1 MRMTPVEA
9 YWIHDLSPFLLRF
22 PDNPLGIEG
31 IRYYGLAYLLG
42 FISAWWLFRVYHRA
56 GRLSLDA
63 EQRST
68 LMTAIVIGVL
78 AGGRL
83 GYMLLYDLPIFL
95 ENPFSL
101 LRVDQGG
108 MASHG
113 GFVGVIV
120 ALFWFSRRHRYGF
133 FALGDT
139 LATVT
144 PIGLLFGRIANFING
159 ELWGRV
165 TDFRYAV
172 IFPGSPAAYDP
183 ATGYYGPQPRHAS
196 QLYEAALEGALLLA
210 YTQWRFWRCRT
221 PTGQIGGEFL
231 LGYGVVRV
239 IGEMFREPD
248 AALIFNLSRGQF
260 YSLFLILA
268 GAWVIRLARQRD
280 RSEESTAA

>member
-1 MRMTPVEA
+1 MTPVDA

-42 FISAWWLFRVYHRA
+42 FLGAWWLFRIYNRA
-56 GRLSLDA
+56 GRFPLNED
-63 EQRST
+63 QRST

-83 GYMLLYDLPIFL
+83 GYMLLYDLPTFL
-95 ENPFSL
+95 HNPLTL

-113 GFVGVIV
+113 GFVGVIL
-120 ALFWFSRRHRYGF
+120 ALFWFARRHQCGF
-133 FALGDT
+133 LSLGDA

-144 PIGLLFGRIANFING
+144 PIGLLLGRIANFING

-172 IFPGSPAAYDP
+172 IFPDSPAAYD
-183 ATGYYGPQPRHAS
+183 AAKGYYGPSPRHPS

-210 YTQWRFWRCRT
+210 YTQWRFWHCRT
-221 PTGQIGGEFL
+221 PAGQIGGEFL
-231 LGYGVVRV
+231 LGYGIVRV

-248 AALIFNLSRGQF
+248 ADLIFHLSRGQF
-260 YSLFLILA
+260 YSLFLIVA
-268 GAWVIRLARQRD
+268 GVLVIRLARRRD
-280 RSEESTAA
+280 RSSNPTPA